1 MHLLDGT
8 PLPGALLV
16 GAGVA
21 AAACTAWT
29 LPALGRAS
37 PARVAAATSVFFVA
51 SRLAFPIGPTS
62 VHLSFL
68 GLTGVLLGRAAWPAV
83 LVGLFLQLALLG
95 HGGWTTLALNA
106 CTMGSGA
113 LVAALVFHRR
123 RSSPAR
129 GAGQAALRAGLA
141 ALLGSL
147 TALLLYG
154 AALLSAGDALRQVAW
169 VCLVAHA
176 PVVLIETLLTAQAAA
191 YLERV
196 QPALLAPS
204 PSTPGARGPAP

>member
-8 PLPGALLV
+8 PIPGALLV
-16 GAGVA
+16 GADVA
-21 AAACTAWT
+21 AVVCTAWT

-95 HGGWTTLALNA
+95 HGGWTTFGVNA

-113 LVAALVFHRR
+113 LVAALVFHGRR
-123 RSSPAR
+123 PGASS
-129 GAGQAALRAGLA
+129 AALRASLA
-141 ALLGSL
+141 AFAGSL
-147 TALLLYG
+147 AALLLYG

-176 PVVLIETLLTAQAAA
+176 PVVAIETLLTAQAAA

-196 QPALLAPS
+196 QPALLAGPS
-204 PSTPGARGPAP
+204 SSEPPA

>member
-8 PLPGALLV
+8 PIPGALLV
-16 GAGVA
+16 AAGVLA
-21 AAACTAWT
+21 TGGTAWT

-95 HGGWTTLALNA
+95 FGGWTTLALNA
-106 CTMGSGA
+106 CTMGGGA
-113 LVAALVFHRR
+113 LVAALVFHARR
-123 RSSPAR
+123 RPGVGS
-129 GAGQAALRAGLA
+129 AALRAGLA
-141 ALLGSL
+141 AFAGSL
-147 TALLLYG
+147 VALLLYG

-176 PVVLIETLLTAQAAA
+176 PVVAIETVLTAQAAA

-196 QPALLAPS
+196 QPALVAP
-204 PSTPGARGPAP
+204 PPPGTTPEIGP

>member
-8 PLPGALLV
+8 PIPGVLLV
-16 GAGVA
+16 GADVA
-21 AAACTAWT
+21 AVVCTAWT

-95 HGGWTTLALNA
+95 HGGWTTLGLNA
-106 CTMGSGA
+106 CNMGLGS
-113 LVAALVFHRR
+113 LVAALVFHDGRAGDP
-123 RSSPAR
+123 PAK
-129 GAGQAALRAGLA
+129 GAGSAALRAGLA
-141 ALLGSL
+141 AFAGSL
-147 TALLLYG
+147 AALLLYG

-176 PVVLIETLLTAQAAA
+176 PVVVIETLLTAQAAG

-196 QPALLAPS
+196 QPALLAGPS
-204 PSTPGARGPAP
+204 PPEPQA